1 MNYRSNKQLFAKQKW
16 LPIGIANIVFAGLLA
31 IVSPVFL
38 TLSNFQSM
46 LVQSSVTAIMAVGMT
61 FIIITAGIDI
71 SMGAILFFCSALFA
85 QLLVE
90 TQSYFYAFSAA
101 IACATLLGTLNGFLV
116 IRFKISPLIA
126 TLATYSIYRGM
137 AIHLTGAQNIPVPR
151 EMGFLG
157 NGTLFG
163 LPVPIILLFSIFILG
178 IYLLNYTRLGLYA
191 KAIGSSAR
199 SARESNLPVA
209 KVTIAVYA
217 IGGLVTGIAALILL
231 ARVGG
236 LQSGI
241 EIGIEF
247 TVIAAVILGGTKL
260 TGGSGTV
267 VGSVLG
273 AFFLVLIDNG
283 LNLINASPYIYT
295 ISCVVV
301 CCWLQWWLIDYRLI
315 NKNSLYYRQEKQD
328 WKKITQL
335 IRHKRM
341 IFDVFLRH

>member
-1 MNYRSNKQLFAKQKW
+1 MKSTLNSIISKQKW
-16 LPIGIANIVFAGLLA
+16 LPIALANMVFAALLA

-46 LVQSSVTAIMAVGMT
+46 LIQSGVTAIMAIGMT

-85 QLLVE
+85 QLLQD
-90 TQSYFYAFSAA
+90 TQSYWLAFSAA
-101 IACATLLGTLNGFLV
+101 IACATLLGTINGVLV
-116 IRFKISPLIA
+116 TRFKISPLIT

-157 NGTLFG
+157 NGKLFG
-163 LPVPIILLFSIFILG
+163 LPVPIILLIVIFILG
-178 IYLLNYTRLGLYA
+178 VYLLNHTRLGLYA

-199 SARESNLPVA
+199 SANESNLPVT
-209 KVTIAVYA
+209 KVTVAVYA
-217 IGGLVTGIAALILL
+217 IGGMVTGISALILL

-241 EIGIEF
+241 GIGIEF

-260 TGGSGTV
+260 TGGSGTI
-267 VGSVLG
+267 VGSVFG

-283 LNLINASPYIYT
+283 LNLVNASPYIYD
-295 ISCVVV
+295 IVRGSVLLAAVAV
-301 CCWLQWWLIDYRLI
+301 DRLSAKRQESRLI
-315 NKNSLYYRQEKQD
+315 QIKKQRLEHNHA
-328 WKKITQL
+328 TN
-335 IRHKRM
+335 
-341 IFDVFLRH
+341 